1 MSKDSGGAFLST
13 LWEVETSWPTI
24 AGFLLKGGSTWLARP
39 RWALCWALHLQRSSG
54 SRPWGAGL
62 RPGHSSFS
70 APVLPPQILSRC
82 LDTWTG
88 KTEVQRD
95 RGRGQQRTSQEPQRE
110 EGLHLDE
117 ASELGT
123 VSSKTWEL
131 GKEGPQECSVFC
143 ALVLCDQEMVPRYYW
158 AGPGHTGS
166 PSSPLSS
173 SRLPRPWLSQ
183 AMVLGALPGC
193 PLITQSSWPVLLPSP
208 ALSLQGEPLSSHY
221 SHHRMLVPQSVFQYG
236 IPNSGSPH

>member
-1 MSKDSGGAFLST
+1 M
-13 LWEVETSWPTI
+13 
-24 AGFLLKGGSTWLARP
+24 
-39 RWALCWALHLQRSSG
+39 QRSSG

-62 RPGHSSFS
+62 RPGHSSFT
-70 APVLPPQILSRC
+70 APVLPPQILPRC
-82 LDTWTG
+82 LDTWAEEM
-88 KTEVQRD
+88 EVWRD
-95 RGRGQQRTSQEPQRE
+95 GGRGQQRTKEEPQRE

-131 GKEGPQECSVFC
+131 GKEGPQERSVAR
-143 ALVLCDQEMVPRYYW
+143 ALVLCDQVMVPRYYW
-158 AGPGHTGS
+158 GGPGHTGS
-166 PSSPLSS
+166 PSSPLNS

-208 ALSLQGEPLSSHY
+208 ALPLQGEPLCSHCC
-221 SHHRMLVPQSVFQYG
+221 HHRTLVPQSVFQYG